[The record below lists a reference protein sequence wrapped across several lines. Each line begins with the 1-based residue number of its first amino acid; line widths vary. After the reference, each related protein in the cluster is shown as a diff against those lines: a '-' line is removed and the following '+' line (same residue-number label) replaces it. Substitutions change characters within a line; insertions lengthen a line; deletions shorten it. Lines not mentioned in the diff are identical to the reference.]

1 MLDLLWHI
9 QNDTNLVFVWQL
21 SFWQDQGP
29 AILGYNLW
37 LILIPR
43 WTVLDRSHRLP
54 VKPWN
59 KEFRIISW
67 FCRNYGQNSKE
78 VHKEFRLEKVKK
90 TNERPLFYFLFGL
103 EGSDGSSICVF
114 QLFGRNSWRLPFGKT
129 AGFSYDY

>member
-1 MLDLLWHI
+1 MLDSTFFSAYCLSWLFHRKILIVISLWWQLDLLWHI

-59 KEFRIISW
+59 KQFIIDYWAFHSIFR
-67 FCRNYGQNSKE
+67 
-78 VHKEFRLEKVKK
+78 
-90 TNERPLFYFLFGL
+90 FLFWLTKLRKYYVIMFVYFFTEQGKM
-103 EGSDGSSICVF
+103 
-114 QLFGRNSWRLPFGKT
+114 GKT
-129 AGFSYDY
+129 EI